1 MEIFFEDTFEEEIK
15 IISKVET
22 EPLYEKYLRG
32 TKKLKGNF
40 MNEELK
46 IENNTRI
53 FKSIE
58 KDYGYDEVFLNDKP
72 IIFSGI
78 SKNIS
83 FLFPLG
89 NRITNNRIGYRF
101 YKDNPLESKNE
112 IPYFTLVL
120 ISNREFHILEK
131 DSKIKDN
138 MGSEFIENNLDC
150 LEIIKNKFI
159 KKTDSFIY
167 HIIIH

>member
-1 MEIFFEDTFEEEIK
+1 MSKIFFFN
-15 IISKVET
+15 IIIIINYFT
-22 EPLYEKYLRG
+22 
-32 TKKLKGNF
+32 
-40 MNEELK
+40 
-46 IENNTRI
+46 
-53 FKSIE
+53 SIIR
-58 KDYGYDEVFLNDKP
+58 FN
-72 IIFSGI
+72 
-78 SKNIS
+78 KN
-83 FLFPLG
+83 
-89 NRITNNRIGYRF
+89 
-101 YKDNPLESKNE
+101 NPLESKNE